1 MKLRYV
7 IFILLL
13 APSFEM
19 SAAEPIQRPTFQEG
33 AFWHYQVSH
42 KEWVE
47 YDSEA
52 IRSGDYELHYNG
64 RRVRVFRITDGT
76 KVEVRG
82 RAAGELPR
90 MLGTFDRQTRF
101 LDFPMLEDKHWKAEF
116 KGGGRV
122 QRPVHTDNLVSGT
135 KKITIPA
142 GTFEALRIERD
153 DRDRRVNT
161 REYYYVVQCGCI
173 ALYSLEITSHPTAWP
188 RSYFGKREIT
198 LTKFGSVKELQ

>member
-1 MKLRYV
+1 MKLGYV

-13 APSFEM
+13 APSCEM
-19 SAAEPIQRPTFQEG
+19 SAAEPIQRPTFQKG

-52 IRSGDYELHYNG
+52 IRSGDYELLYNG

-101 LDFPMLEDKHWKAEF
+101 LDFLCWKTSIGQLSSKEV
-116 KGGGRV
+116 GVSRGRYI
-122 QRPVHTDNLVSGT
+122 L
-135 KKITIPA
+135 TI
-142 GTFEALRIERD
+142 
-153 DRDRRVNT
+153 
-161 REYYYVVQCGCI
+161 
-173 ALYSLEITSHPTAWP
+173 W
-188 RSYFGKREIT
+188 
-198 LTKFGSVKELQ
+198 